1 MLQYGGP
8 ADLAVK
14 TGREPPFSP
23 IKRNVGSAPAAKA
36 NRQDIKV
43 GQQGS
48 FEEGAASVNL
58 QQEVARQMAV
68 IRRGTVEIIPEEE
81 LVAKL
86 ERSLRT
92 NRPLKVK
99 LGLDPTAPDIHLGH
113 TVVLHKLRQFQ
124 ELGHQVIIII
134 GDFTGRIGDPTGRM
148 ETRKQLS
155 EEEIEANAQT
165 YREQIFKILDPAR
178 TELTFNS
185 KWLAPLTFKEVIELT
200 SKYTVARMLER
211 DDFARRFKEGQPIS
225 IHEFFYPL
233 MQGYDSVALGAD
245 VEVGGTDQKFN
256 LLMGR
261 VLQRE
266 YGQEPQVALMLP
278 ILEGL
283 DGVQKMSKTLG
294 NYIGVSEA
302 PGEMYGKTMSL
313 PDELILRYFE
323 LVTPVPLEEL
333 AAIRADLANG
343 SLHPRDAKMRLARE
357 IVTFY
362 HGPEAA
368 QQAEEDF
375 RRVFQQ
381 RELPHEVPQIALS
394 RDDTDGGRVWL
405 PRLLVLTGLAA
416 STSEARR
423 LVQQGGVRLNH
434 RRVEDPDV
442 EIELSGEVLVQVGK
456 RKFARVTVT

>member
-1 MLQYGGP
+1 
-8 ADLAVK
+8 
-14 TGREPPFSP
+14 
-23 IKRNVGSAPAAKA
+23 
-36 NRQDIKV
+36 
-43 GQQGS
+43 
-48 FEEGAASVNL
+48 
-58 QQEVARQMAV
+58 MAV
-68 IRRGTVEIIPEEE
+68 IRRGTAEIVPEEE

-92 NRPLKVK
+92 GVPLKVK

-124 ELGHQVIIII
+124 DLGHKVIIII
-134 GDFTGRIGDPTGRM
+134 GDFTGRIGDPTGRT
-148 ETRKQLS
+148 ETRRQLS
-155 EEEIEANAQT
+155 EEEILANAQT
-165 YREQIFKILDPAR
+165 YREQIFKILDPDR

-185 KWLAPLTFKEVIELT
+185 RWLAPLTFKEIIELA

-211 DDFARRFKEGQPIS
+211 EDFSRRFREGLPIG

-233 MQGYDSVALGAD
+233 MQGYDSVALAAD

-283 DGVQKMSKTLG
+283 DGVQKMSKSLG
-294 NYIGVSEA
+294 NYIGINEP

-323 LVTPVPLEEL
+323 LVTPISLEEL
-333 AAIRADLANG
+333 ETIRRGLAGG

-357 IVTFY
+357 IVKLY
-362 HGPEAA
+362 HGEEAA
-368 QQAEEDF
+368 ERAEAEF

-381 RELPHEVPQIALS
+381 RELPQEMPEVKISPQ
-394 RDDTDGGRVWL
+394 DTDGGKIWL
-405 PRLLVLTGLAA
+405 PRLMVLAGVAP

-423 LVQQGGVRLNH
+423 LILQGGVRLNDQK
-434 RRVEDPDV
+434 VEDV
-442 EIELSGEVLVQVGK
+442 NLEVRLVSELILQVG
-456 RKFARVTVT
+456 RRRFVRVLFSRE